1 MKVLLIGGGAREHAM
16 AEAIVRSGGELHVV
30 MNHINPGI
38 AKIAESILQQKE
50 TEVEP
55 VLEWAQTIAPD
66 VAVIGPEAPEEA
78 GLGDAL
84 IAAGIPCASPTKAA
98 ARIETDKQFMREL
111 MDKHDVP
118 GRLGFHP
125 FTDADAACAFLDEN
139 GPVWAIKPIGLTGGK
154 GVQVYG
160 DHFTDVDG
168 AKAYARSIFK
178 SGAGGG
184 ELQFEEL
191 AVGEEYTVM
200 ALTDGTTVL
209 PMVACQDH
217 KRLYEGDKGP
227 NTGGMGSYSQENG
240 LLPFLKQTDYNDA
253 VTIVQGIVDA
263 LRAEGCPY
271 TGAIY
276 GQFMLTRNG
285 PKVIE
290 VNARFGD
297 PEAMNVMHLLESN
310 YTDLLMKMATGKLA
324 GEHLEFRPNAT
335 VVKYCVPQGYG
346 DGTPAAG
353 TPVEID
359 EAALEAAGASIYF
372 ASIEDQDGLK
382 TLTSRTLGV
391 LGEGATIAE
400 AEQVAEAGLKAVKGD
415 LVVRHDVGTASLIQQ
430 RIDHMNQVRYG

>member
-1 MKVLLIGGGAREHAM
+1 MKVLLVGGGAREHAM
-16 AEAIVRSGGELHVV
+16 GEAIVRSGGELHVV
-30 MNHINPGI
+30 MNHINPGL
-38 AKIAESILQQKE
+38 AKIASSHLQQKE
-50 TEVEP
+50 TDIEP
-55 VLEWAQTIAPD
+55 VLAFAKQLAPD

-78 GLGDAL
+78 GLGNAF
-84 IAAGIPCASPTKAA
+84 IAAGISCASPTKEA

-111 MDKHDVP
+111 MKKHDVS

-125 FTDADAACAFLDEN
+125 FTDADSACAFLDEN

-154 GVQVYG
+154 GVQVHG
-160 DHFTDVDG
+160 DHFTDIAG
-168 AKAYARSIFK
+168 AQAYARSIFE

-191 AVGEEYTVM
+191 AVGEEFTVM

-227 NTGGMGSYSQENG
+227 NTGGMGSYSQEDG
-240 LLPFLKQTDYNDA
+240 LLPFLKQADYNAA

-271 TGAIY
+271 VGGIY

-310 YTDLLMKMATGKLA
+310 YTDLLVKMANGNLA
-324 GEHLEFRPNAT
+324 GESLSFRHKAT

-353 TPVEID
+353 TPVTID
-359 EAALEAAGASIYF
+359 KAALEAAGASIYF
-372 ASIEDQDGLK
+372 ASIEDNNGLK
-382 TLTSRTLGV
+382 TLSSRTLGV
-391 LGEGATIAE
+391 LGEADTIAE

-415 LVVRHDVGTASLIQQ
+415 LVVRHDIGTKALL
-430 RIDHMNQVRYG
+430 DKYVAHMNEVRYV